1 MKSLYDAVKF
11 VASLV
16 SATRTVDGDGA
27 AVDTKGFNSAVAVI
41 QAGDID
47 LANADETY
55 AFKVQEGALADSSDM
70 ADVTG
75 LTTTVTADSQTKL
88 IRIEGLGTTRKRYLR
103 VVLDVGGTTPSIPC
117 SAVIALGNAYQ
128 EPVNA

>member
-1 MKSLYDAVKF
+1 MRSLYDGIKF

-16 SATRTVDGDGA
+16 AATRTADADGTG
-27 AVDTKGFNSAVAVI
+27 VDTKGFNSAVAVI

-47 LANADETY
+47 LASTDETY
-55 AFKVQEGALADSSDM
+55 AFKIGESDDNSTFK
-70 ADVTG
+70 DVTG
-75 LTTTVTADSQTKL
+75 LTTTVTTDNQTKL
-88 IRIEGLGTTRKRYLR
+88 IRIEGLGTSRKRYLR
-103 VVLDVGGTTPSIPC
+103 VSLDVGGTTPSIPC

>member
-1 MKSLYDAVKF
+1 MKSVYDAIKF

-16 SATRTVDGDGA
+16 AATRTADGDGTG
-27 AVDTKGFNSAVAVI
+27 VDTKGFNSAVAVI

-47 LANADETY
+47 LASTDETY
-55 AFKVQEGALADSSDM
+55 TFKVGESD
-70 ADVTG
+70 DNSTFTLVEG

-88 IRIEGLGTTRKRYLR
+88 IRIEGLGTSRKRYLR
-103 VVLDVGGTTPSIPC
+103 VSLDVDGTTPSIPC
-117 SAVIALGNAYQ
+117 SAIIALGNAFQ